1 METKNIDELYD
12 ITLELATSAYSPE
25 SALLKN
31 YSFLEESTNFPV
43 LFYKDLDTLYI
54 AFRGTGTDISNF
66 EALGNTISNIL
77 TDFATT
83 DPTGLG
89 NYINYYT
96 NFQTVQGNLKA
107 HEGFLSTL
115 AKIYLPLI
123 QRIESYSCKDLIITG
138 HSAGG
143 ALSTLFYYLYQN
155 DLKKTKN
162 IRYVVSYGS
171 PRVIYNF
178 QQNIELYEKNCKDL
192 LRVFNLNDVVTY
204 VPFKNNLLFQDNIT
218 TGFIHVGKAVCL
230 DSNIQINSLNAFTIE
245 CARNN
250 INNIKPLVNLET
262 YKLLY
267 TDKYLDLM
275 SRCLFEGYEKFI
287 TDEDVTPSILKAYTL
302 NLNEKLSKLDNYNDK
317 CDVLEP
323 LGVSNIL
330 KNSPIGE
337 TPEQENITIAS
348 IGGAILGFN
357 KISVE
362 AHSLLKYRENITKL
376 ISQEIQT
383 RKPIDMEDKEII
395 FADKVEPVST
405 EEIIEKL
412 FQKINEEV
420 ESGKIVGI
428 TENSTSGLII
438 Y

>member
-1 METKNIDELYD
+1 
-12 ITLELATSAYSPE
+12 
-25 SALLKN
+25 
-31 YSFLEESTNFPV
+31 
-43 LFYKDLDTLYI
+43 
-54 AFRGTGTDISNF
+54 
-66 EALGNTISNIL
+66 
-77 TDFATT
+77 
-83 DPTGLG
+83 
-89 NYINYYT
+89 
-96 NFQTVQGNLKA
+96 
-107 HEGFLSTL
+107 
-115 AKIYLPLI
+115 
-123 QRIESYSCKDLIITG
+123 
-138 HSAGG
+138 
-143 ALSTLFYYLYQN
+143 
-155 DLKKTKN
+155 
-162 IRYVVSYGS
+162 
-171 PRVIYNF
+171 
-178 QQNIELYEKNCKDL
+178 
-192 LRVFNLNDVVTY
+192 
-204 VPFKNNLLFQDNIT
+204 
-218 TGFIHVGKAVCL
+218 
-230 DSNIQINSLNAFTIE
+230 
-245 CARNN
+245 
-250 INNIKPLVNLET
+250 
-262 YKLLY
+262 
-267 TDKYLDLM
+267 M